1 MKGFQ
6 YKHGD
11 RPLAGYTIQRAAGR
25 GGFGEVYYALSD
37 SGREVALKAVQGYE
51 TIELRGVS
59 QCMNLK
65 SPHLVTIFD
74 LKYNDDGRPFV
85 IMEYVAG
92 PSLRQLLDESPAGL
106 GEQKAAFFLREIGKG
121 LTFLHDRGI
130 VHRDLKPGNVFYED
144 GYVKIGDYGLSKA
157 ISQSHHS
164 GQTITVGT
172 VHYMAPEIGA
182 GRYDRSIDIYALGVV
197 LYEML
202 SGQVPFFGSSP
213 GEILMKHMAAE
224 PSLEEIPEPFAAVI
238 GRALAKDPAERYQTV
253 QEMVE
258 AVFGA
263 DHVRQSVSHFSPES
277 LSMIAE
283 RAARKVAV
291 GAPAGLGGDGDS
303 RDARRGDVWQELGDW
318 VDQASDRLSAIGER
332 VVAVATRASGRVDRA
347 VGRVKGTTA
356 QAQPEGVEGSV
367 HDVLSRGQR
376 RKLAL
381 ITAVV
386 FALGA
391 SILPPPWGTG
401 WRSDP
406 AYAAIFF
413 FLMIVGASYGLLLAR
428 HRLVPRLEREKGVI
442 LRLAFGGLAG
452 VFCLVPSAMFLM
464 GSPSFAPEDSIAMTY
479 FAVFAS
485 LFVLNWRG
493 CTASTRPQRVSL
505 KHAILAGVL
514 GFVLASMFEGLP
526 FQAAGILAGISLTT
540 QVACAFTPGAIPRQ
554 VGPAGAAAD
563 HAAQTAPAG
572 HTATGALT
580 IEWRPSRKRRPIG
593 PPMVRRVPP
602 WLRFLS
608 LLAFVGLVGL
618 GLSLTILACV
628 DRMSGDEFVLCVSV
642 AVGSFVFSLFFL
654 VKALQSTYR
663 SPWSSLIKPFLM
675 LACLQAIFTASLC
688 LAGLHLH
695 EEEFAIAVFFVVFPA
710 LLFLVVACIPNRAVH
725 AVFGGGGWAVGT
737 AAPSGAVSAHR
748 RLWAMLLACGWIV
761 ALGGLHRFYVGKIGT
776 GILWLLTFG
785 LLGVGQLVDIIL
797 IAMGRFKDKDGRPL
811 LIWYSPDELASS
823 GGHLQGV
830 DQRDAGG
837 DGAPPPVPSP
847 DTNGAELQQPQPG
860 ESSATSALRTT
871 AQPTSIVP
879 PSLTSPSLTAIGGL
893 LMVMAFVLGLAAA
906 VGVPAMIAA
915 GLPEPSLARELERD
929 VFGYP
934 GWPGLLGMLLL
945 DSCVL
950 LMLVAVTLLVFAR
963 RRVGAWHMIRAVLG
977 GVGLLASLYPVANEF
992 ERIAWPT
999 VVHLLDQG
1007 QTGLALDSI
1016 MNRLGGELLYAPLLF
1031 LLSIILLAW
1040 PEQRPRYDLPAP
1052 SNEGGE

>member
-1 MKGFQ
+1 MKRFQ

-11 RPLAGYTIQRAAGR
+11 RPLAGYAIQRAAGR

-37 SGREVALKAVQGYE
+37 SGREVALKAIQGYE

-74 LKYNDDGRPFV
+74 LKYNDEDRPFV

-157 ISQSHHS
+157 ISQSHQS
-164 GQTITVGT
+164 GQTVTVGT

-213 GEILMKHMAAE
+213 GEILMKHLAAE

-263 DHVRQSVSHFSPES
+263 DHVRQSVSHFAPES
-277 LSMIAE
+277 LSMVAE
-283 RAARKVAV
+283 RAARKVTV
-291 GAPAGLGGDGDS
+291 GAPGGFDGDGDS
-303 RDARRGDVWQELGDW
+303 RDAARGDIWQEFGNW

-347 VGRVKGTTA
+347 VGRVKAAAPQG
-356 QAQPEGVEGSV
+356 QREGVEGLA
-367 HDVLSRGQR
+367 HDVLSRRQR
-376 RKLAL
+376 RKLSL

-391 SILPPPWGTG
+391 AVLPPPWGTT

-406 AYAAIFF
+406 AFAAIYF
-413 FLMIVGASYGLLLAR
+413 FLMIVGASYGLALAR

-442 LRLAFGGLAG
+442 LRLAFGGLAC
-452 VFCLVPSAMFLM
+452 VFCLVPTALFVSA
-464 GSPSFAPEDSIAMTY
+464 SPSFASEDFIAMTY

-485 LFVLNWRG
+485 LFVLNWSG
-493 CTASTRPQRVSL
+493 CTAPTRPQRVSL

-514 GFVLASMFEGLP
+514 GFVFASMFEGLP

-540 QVACAFTPGAIPRQ
+540 QVACAFTPGARPRQ
-554 VGPAGAAAD
+554 IGPPGTPARRT
-563 HAAQTAPAG
+563 AQTPTASPAT
-572 HTATGALT
+572 TAASAIG
-580 IEWRPSRKRRPIG
+580 WQPSRKRRPIG
-593 PPMVRRVPP
+593 PPVIRRVPAG
-602 WLRFLS
+602 LRFLS
-608 LLAFVGLVGL
+608 LLVFIVLVAIGVSLSVFAAFE
-618 GLSLTILACV
+618 
-628 DRMSGDEFVLCVSV
+628 RMDDDEFVGVVSI
-642 AVGSFVFSLFFL
+642 AVGMLLFSLFFL
-654 VKALQSTYR
+654 VKALQGTYR
-663 SPWSSLIKPFLM
+663 SPWSSLLKPLLM
-675 LACLQAIFTASLC
+675 LACLETTFAAAMC
-688 LAGLHLH
+688 LGCMRLDGDEA
-695 EEEFAIAVFFVVFPA
+695 AIASFVIVFPI
-710 LLFLVVACIPNRAVH
+710 LLFLVIACIPNRAVH
-725 AVFGGGGWAVGT
+725 AVFGPGGWSVGT
-737 AAPSGAVSAHR
+737 AAPSGAVSPHR
-748 RLWAMLLACGWIV
+748 RLWAMLLACGWLV

-785 LLGVGQLVDIIL
+785 LLGMGQLVDIIL
-797 IAMGRFKDKDGRPL
+797 IAMGRFKDKHGRPL
-811 LIWYSPDELASS
+811 LIWYSPDELASL
-823 GGHLQGV
+823 GARPQGV
-830 DQRDAGG
+830 DERDAVG
-837 DGAPPPVPSP
+837 DGATPPVPSP
-847 DTNGAELQQPQPG
+847 DAEGADAQAAAP
-860 ESSATSALRTT
+860 SRTASQST
-871 AQPTSIVP
+871 MLIP
-879 PSLTSPSLTAIGGL
+879 PSLTSPSLTAIGAL
-893 LMVMAFVLGLAAA
+893 LMMVAFVVGLAAA

-915 GLPEPSLARELERD
+915 GLPDPSLARELERD

-934 GWPGLLGMLLL
+934 GWPDLLGQ
-945 DSCVL
+945 L
-950 LMLVAVTLLVFAR
+950 LMGAAALLMFAAVTVLVVAR

-977 GVGLLASLYPVANEF
+977 GVGLLASLSPIAEEF

-999 VVHLLDQG
+999 VVHLLDKG
-1007 QTGLALDSI
+1007 QTGLALESI
-1016 MNRLGGELLYAPLLF
+1016 MNRLGGVLLYAPLLF
-1031 LLSIILLAW
+1031 LLAMILLAW
-1040 PEQRPRYDLPAP
+1040 PERRSRYDPPAP
-1052 SNEGGE
+1052 RNEGGG

>member
-11 RPLAGYTIQRAAGR
+11 RPLEGYTIQRAAGR

-164 GQTITVGT
+164 GQTVTVGT

-213 GEILMKHMAAE
+213 GEILMKHLAAE

-277 LSMIAE
+277 LSMVAE

-291 GAPAGLGGDGDS
+291 GAQAGFDGDGDS
-303 RDARRGDVWQELGDW
+303 RDAARGDIWQELGGW
-318 VDQASDRLSAIGER
+318 IDQASDRLSAIGER
-332 VVAVATRASGRVDRA
+332 VVAVATQASGRVDRA
-347 VGRVKGTTA
+347 VGRTKGATA
-356 QAQPEGVEGSV
+356 QGRHEGVEGLA
-367 HDVLSRGQR
+367 HDALSRGQR

-391 SILPPPWGTG
+391 AVVPPPWGTG

-406 AYAAIFF
+406 ALAAVYF
-413 FLMIVGASYGLLLAR
+413 FLMIVGASYGLVLAR
-428 HRLVPRLEREKGVI
+428 HRLVPRLEREKGII
-442 LRLAFGGLAG
+442 LRLAFGGVAC
-452 VFCLVPSAMFLM
+452 VFCLVPSALFLM
-464 GSPSFAPEDSIAMTY
+464 GSPKIASEPLIAMTY

-485 LFVLNWRG
+485 LFVLNWHG
-493 CTASTRPQRVSL
+493 CTAPTRPQRVSL

-514 GFVLASMFEGLP
+514 GFVFASMFGGLP

-540 QVACAFTPGAIPRQ
+540 QVACAFTPGARPRQ
-554 VGPAGAAAD
+554 VGAPGAAA
-563 HAAQTAPAG
+563 HRAAQTPTAG
-572 HTATGALT
+572 QTATGALT

-593 PPMVRRVPP
+593 PPVVRRVPP

-628 DRMSGDEFVLCVSV
+628 DRMSSEEFVICVSV
-642 AVGSFVFSLFFL
+642 AVGSFLFSFFFL

-675 LACLQAIFTASLC
+675 LACLQTIFTASMC
-688 LAGLHLH
+688 LGGMRLRDDEA
-695 EEEFAIAVFFVVFPA
+695 AVAVFFVVFPI
-710 LLFLVVACIPNRAVH
+710 LLFLVIACIPNRAVH
-725 AVFGGGGWAVGT
+725 AVFGSGGWTAGT
-737 AAPSGAVSAHR
+737 AKPSGAVSPHR
-748 RLWAMLLACGWIV
+748 RLWAMLLACGWFA
-761 ALGGLHRFYVGKIGT
+761 ALCGLHRFYVGKIGT
-776 GILWLLTFG
+776 GILWLVTFG

-797 IAMGRFKDKDGRPL
+797 IAMGRFKDKQGRPL

-823 GGHLQGV
+823 GGRLQGA
-830 DQRDAGG
+830 DERDAGG
-837 DGAPPPVPSP
+837 DEAPPPVPSLGE
-847 DTNGAELQQPQPG
+847 DGAD
-860 ESSATSALRTT
+860 
-871 AQPTSIVP
+871 AQPAAP
-879 PSLTSPSLTAIGGL
+879 PPTASQPTMLIPPLLTSPSLTAIGAL
-893 LMVMAFVLGLAAA
+893 LMIVAFVVGLVWA

-934 GWPGLLGMLLL
+934 GWPDLLEQLLMGAAGLLMFA
-945 DSCVL
+945 
-950 LMLVAVTLLVFAR
+950 AVTVLVVAR

-977 GVGLLASLYPVANEF
+977 GVGLLVSLSPIAEEF
-992 ERIAWPT
+992 GHIGWPT
-999 VVHLLDQG
+999 VVHLLDRG
-1007 QTGLALDSI
+1007 QTGLALESI
-1016 MNRLGGELLYAPLLF
+1016 MNRLGGALLYAPLFF
-1031 LLSIILLAW
+1031 LLAIILLAW
-1040 PEQRPRYDLPAP
+1040 PERRPPYDLPAP
-1052 SNEGGE
+1052 RNGGGE